1 MGLGQT
7 SLGNNGLR
15 KMFASSNTAYP
26 SRKSLQKTSNII
38 MGNNGLWKI
47 LASANT
53 PPPSGKSLQK
63 TSNIVMA
70 KVDKLNEVDMSR
82 RCRQL
87 VDISRLHGSKSP
99 HDIPVQCEGTSL
111 IHCTQKLAKR
121 CSSQR
126 NKLCT
131 PLLRMS
137 LKAADHKN
145 GYRE

>member
-26 SRKSLQKTSNII
+26 SR
-38 MGNNGLWKI
+38 
-47 LASANT
+47 
-53 PPPSGKSLQK
+53 KSLQK

-99 HDIPVQCEGTSL
+99 HDIPVQCEGTYNNPLYSEIGETL
-111 IHCTQKLAKR
+111 FQPAK
-121 CSSQR
+121 Q
-126 NKLCT
+126 T
-131 PLLRMS
+131 VYTF
-137 LKAADHKN
+137 AEDVT
-145 GYRE
+145 